1 MPIPSP
7 TNNENADQYISRCI
21 AKIYNEYG
29 HDQATAICK
38 NKWSN
43 KNMSKTEE
51 VFVLKP
57 TKNEN
62 RGKYLERCSKNN
74 RMRLQYPNM
83 RERLNSCLHG
93 FNSFYKYWNKM
104 EDFAGVP
111 ADSALGECIARE
123 KAKGADYRIAYASCS
138 TKVVSPS
145 GPVVLSEE
153 DDNNLIEEP
162 VLLAD
167 YPWDECIA
175 DQLDK
180 GHSEET
186 ANKICGYIK
195 AQNA

>member
-1 MPIPSP
+1 
-7 TNNENADQYISRCI
+7 
-21 AKIYNEYG
+21 
-29 HDQATAICK
+29 
-38 NKWSN
+38 
-43 KNMSKTEE
+43 MSETEE
-51 VFVLKP
+51 IFVLKP
-57 TKNEN
+57 TKHEN
-62 RGKYLERCSKNN
+62 RGKYLERCSRNN
-74 RMRLQYPNM
+74 RMRLQHPNM
-83 RERLNSCLHG
+83 RERLNACLHG

-104 EDFAGVP
+104 EDFAGIP
-111 ADSALGECIARE
+111 EDSALGECITTE
-123 KAKGADYRIAYASCS
+123 KARGADYRTAYATCS

-145 GPVVLSEE
+145 GPVVLSE

-180 GHSEET
+180 GHDEES